1 MAAVKQ
7 MPPEHYMYLAE
18 VALRDGFPAEAKS
31 VLDAGFAAGVLGKGS
46 DAKAQTAM
54 RTKATKQAAD
64 DAKTIAAGEAS
75 AAKAKTGAGLVNLGW
90 AYATMDQ
97 ADKGIGFIQQG
108 IAKGGLKS
116 PDEAKLRLGMA
127 QVRAGKKAEAIQT
140 FQGITGKGGAVDLAK
155 YWVLLLQQQA

>member
-1 MAAVKQ
+1 
-7 MPPEHYMYLAE
+7 
-18 VALRDGFPAEAKS
+18 

-46 DAKAQTAM
+46 DAKNQTAM

-140 FQGITGKGGAVDLAK
+140 FQGITGKGGAADLAK